1 MLTVPKKC
9 VINIYKKN
17 PSESDGVME
26 IIMLSNVRQKI
37 KNLEMTCIDPHDC
50 VNVSFFN
57 IDLLYS

>member
-1 MLTVPKKC
+1 MKK
-9 VINIYKKN
+9 VLSILKR

-26 IIMLSNVRQKI
+26 IKCEA
-37 KNLEMTCIDPHDC
+37 KNPEMTCIDPHDC